1 MTDKNVVKGLHKATK
16 YARDEHKSAKQRGV
30 TSMDSEPHDNPWKV
44 DTGDDFQ
51 DVEKEL
57 KAFEIMVNFELVF
70 RRE

>member
-1 MTDKNVVKGLHKATK
+1 
-16 YARDEHKSAKQRGV
+16 
-30 TSMDSEPHDNPWKV
+30 MDSEPHDNPWKV